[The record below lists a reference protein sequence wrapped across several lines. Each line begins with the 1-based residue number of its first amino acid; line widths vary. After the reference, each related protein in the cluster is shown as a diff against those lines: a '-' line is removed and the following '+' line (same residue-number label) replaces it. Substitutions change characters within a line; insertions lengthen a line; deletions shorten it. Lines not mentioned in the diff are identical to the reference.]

1 LVLRTR
7 GIFLKCVGVIGLIG
21 PTLAADSPTIDKY
34 YQAQTIITGVLE
46 PERMRG
52 FREGLEEIL
61 IKVTNAPELADDG
74 RLKPLIEH
82 AADLI
87 ADYSLEDRNKH
98 LKINDEQGTRDRPHY
113 LRMKA
118 DRAKVDEAIARL
130 GLKPWFDRPIFE
142 VLLVVHDPRGA
153 FLVGDELPPDQA
165 SREVAKIRLGGE
177 DLNLVS
183 KTWDGF
189 EQREAL
195 KSIGKRRG
203 YDVAFPNRPDA
214 KPDGSVVNPVF
225 PPSEA
230 GRAIARWRGDLFPD
244 ASGFWRL
251 ESRAWKVSGAGEV
264 DDDPTCYGSSRGGVT
279 FDISI
284 RDSLDAFARAFKDGM
299 TQKCHTGPT

>member
-1 LVLRTR
+1 VLTKRGVFLV
-7 GIFLKCVGVIGLIG
+7 CVAVIGIAAR
-21 PTLAADSPTIDKY
+21 TLAADSPSVDQY

-52 FREGLEEIL
+52 FREGLQEIF
-61 IKVTNAPELADDG
+61 IKVTNAPELMQDEK
-74 RLKPLIEH
+74 LKPALEH
-82 AADLI
+82 AADFI

-113 LRMKA
+113 LRIKA
-118 DRAKVDEAIARL
+118 DRAKVDSAIANL
-130 GLKPWFDRPIFE
+130 GLKPWFDRPVFE

-153 FLVGDELPPDQA
+153 FLIGDELPPDQA
-165 SREVAKIRLGGE
+165 SKEAAKIRLGGQS
-177 DLNLVS
+177 LTLVS

-203 YDVAFPNRPDA
+203 YDVAFPNRLDV
-214 KPDGSVVNPVF
+214 KPAGSAANPAF
-225 PPSEA
+225 SPADA

-251 ESRAWKVSGAGEV
+251 ESSAWKVTGEGEV
-264 DDDPTCYGSSRGGVT
+264 DEDRTCYASSRGGVT

-284 RDSLDAFARAFKDGM
+284 RESLDAFARLFKDGT
-299 TQKCHTGPT
+299 TQKCLTGPA